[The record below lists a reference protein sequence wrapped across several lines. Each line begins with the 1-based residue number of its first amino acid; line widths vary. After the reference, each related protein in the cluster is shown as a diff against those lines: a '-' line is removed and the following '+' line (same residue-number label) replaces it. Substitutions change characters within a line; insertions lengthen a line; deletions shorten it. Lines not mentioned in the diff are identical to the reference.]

1 MQSGAMPKQEG
12 SFIYEPWPSNHL
24 NKIANKLEIKIY
36 AYSSQ
41 ITRFDTSLYRPCCK
55 DIFFQY
61 GIFMIICWQVKKK
74 RISTLFFAI
83 WNVRKIKYFQVAILT
98 FKGDTLILEGI
109 TNYKSAN

>member
-61 GIFMIICWQVKKK
+61 GTFMIVCWEVRNKSSNTNPCYVKGKLSK
-74 RISTLFFAI
+74 TTWLWVFIISPHK
-83 WNVRKIKYFQVAILT
+83 N
-98 FKGDTLILEGI
+98 TLII
-109 TNYKSAN
+109 H